1 MENNSSNLNEPNYNY
16 SNYMPDY
23 SYQNPYEY
31 RVGFGR
37 RLFAFILDYLIY
49 TLIFLV
55 ALVLSGKI
63 NDVVNIASMG
73 TLDINEI
80 TEISKSILP
89 LALIV
94 SLIYYSLEAFIGA
107 TLGKLTLGIKIGNLN
122 RENATINQLLLRY
135 SIKNIN
141 VLLSLIGLIP
151 ALSFLNSIGSL
162 LGIIVFIGY
171 FFIFSEKKQA
181 LHDKIANTAVY
192 YKDEIINN

>member
-1 MENNSSNLNEPNYNY
+1 MENNSSNLNEQNNNYT
-16 SNYMPDY
+16 NYMPDY
-23 SYQNPYEY
+23 SHPNPYEF

-37 RLFAFILDYLIY
+37 RFFAYILDYIIY
-49 TLIFLV
+49 SLIFLI
-55 ALVLSGKI
+55 ALVLTDKI
-63 NDVVNIASMG
+63 NEVVSLASMG

-89 LALIV
+89 LALII

-122 RENATINQLLLRY
+122 VENASIKQLIIRY
-135 SIKNIN
+135 CIKNIN
-141 VLLSLIGLIP
+141 VLLSLVGLIP
-151 ALSFLNSIGSL
+151 AFSFFSSLGSL
-162 LGIIVFIGY
+162 LGFIVFIGF

-181 LHDKIANTAVY
+181 LHDKIAKTAVY

>member
-1 MENNSSNLNEPNYNY
+1 MENNSSNLNEQNYNY
-16 SNYMPDY
+16 TNYMPDY
-23 SYQNPYEY
+23 SQSNPYEY

-37 RLFAFILDYLIY
+37 RFFAYILDYIIY

-55 ALVLSGKI
+55 ALVLTGKI
-63 NDVVNIASMG
+63 NQVVSLASSA
-73 TLDINEI
+73 TIDINEI

-89 LALIV
+89 LALLV

-122 RENATINQLLLRY
+122 RENATIDQLLIRY

-151 ALSFLNSIGSL
+151 ALSFVNIIGSIF
-162 LGIIVFIGY
+162 GFVVFIGF

-192 YKDEIINN
+192 YNDEIINN

>member
-37 RLFAFILDYLIY
+37 RLFAFILDYIIY

>member
-37 RLFAFILDYLIY
+37 RLFAFILDYIIY

-135 SIKNIN
+135 SI
-141 VLLSLIGLIP
+141 
-151 ALSFLNSIGSL
+151 
-162 LGIIVFIGY
+162 Y
-171 FFIFSEKKQA
+171 FDYCRIS
-181 LHDKIANTAVY
+181 N
-192 YKDEIINN
+192 